1 MRYAGPV
8 RTMMKNKSICGGR
21 MLSAIAAIAVAAA
34 LLVPLPLIIQRVPA
48 RLKYKRGTTME
59 ASNIL

>member
-1 MRYAGPV
+1 
-8 RTMMKNKSICGGR
+8 MMKNKSICGGR

>member
-1 MRYAGPV
+1 
-8 RTMMKNKSICGGR
+8 MMKNKSICGGR

-34 LLVPLPLIIQRVPA
+34 LLVPLSADYSESSSETEIQTWDD
-48 RLKYKRGTTME
+48 YE